1 MSADTQAVM
10 LFVFLDKQRISVSM
24 PTVTVEVICVVKK
37 CRSAHI
43 LMSQLRSNL
52 KKREESHKIGFLI
65 LDDSSF
71 FPVVRHFQICAIKF
85 KETRYAHYQGYIF
98 IL

>member
-1 MSADTQAVM
+1 MSVDTQAVM

-24 PTVTVEVICVVKK
+24 PTVTVEVICVAKK

-52 KKREESHKIGFLI
+52 KRKRKRRKSQDWISN

-71 FPVVRHFQICAIKF
+71 CSCCASLSNMCYQI
-85 KETRYAHYQGYIF
+85 
-98 IL
+98 

>member
-1 MSADTQAVM
+1 MSVDTQAVM

-24 PTVTVEVICVVKK
+24 PTVTVEVICVAKK

-43 LMSQLRSNL
+43 LMSQLRSNF
-52 KKREESHKIGFLI
+52 KKRRKSQDWISN

-71 FPVVRHFQICAIKF
+71 CSCCASLSNMCYQISN
-85 KETRYAHYQGYIF
+85 
-98 IL
+98 

>member
-1 MSADTQAVM
+1 MSVDTQTVM

-24 PTVTVEVICVVKK
+24 PTVTVEVICVAKK

-43 LMSQLRSNL
+43 IMSQLKSNL
-52 KKREESHKIGFLI
+52 KKRRKSQDWISN

-71 FPVVRHFQICAIKF
+71 CSCCASLSNMCYQI
-85 KETRYAHYQGYIF
+85 
-98 IL
+98 